1 MSVLSPQTDTE
12 FLNWVRDRLVYV
24 HGESPNVAHVHA
36 LERLAQELAAKPEPV
51 VEDPRIAILGELL
64 RKMVDPLTATR
75 HAGRELDEQMQ
86 GDPSTIATV
95 RHGAGNVNRLLNRA
109 RLVVSGDP
117 TDLSVARHQLHND
130 EAHRSVSRGDPIADC
145 TDGLCPALTAAVG
158 DKA

>member
-1 MSVLSPQTDTE
+1 MSVLSPQSDSE
-12 FLNWVRDRLVYV
+12 FLSWVRDRLVYV

-36 LERLAQELAAKPEPV
+36 LERLAQGLAAKPEPP

-109 RLVVSGDP
+109 RMVVAGEL
-117 TDLSVARHQLHND
+117 TVARHQLHND
-130 EAHRSVSRGDPIADC
+130 EAHRSVSRGDPITDC